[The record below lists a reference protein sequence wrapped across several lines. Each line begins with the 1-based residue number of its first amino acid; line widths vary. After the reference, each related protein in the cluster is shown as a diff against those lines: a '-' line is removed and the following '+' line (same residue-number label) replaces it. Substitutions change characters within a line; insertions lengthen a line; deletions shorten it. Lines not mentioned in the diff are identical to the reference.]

1 MHNLHYCH
9 SKGLHKSSSTCEDE
23 ALFAAFTEQDDQF
36 YGFAS
41 EDLGTLA
48 VMAEDFNNDIES
60 EKELDL
66 GTMISRVGSNEDNQ
80 PNVLMPNL
88 DDKRN

>member
-1 MHNLHYCH
+1 M
-9 SKGLHKSSSTCEDE
+9 
-23 ALFAAFTEQDDQF
+23 
-36 YGFAS
+36 
-41 EDLGTLA
+41 
-48 VMAEDFNNDIES
+48 VMAEDFDNDIGS

-80 PNVLMPNL
+80 PNVLMLNL